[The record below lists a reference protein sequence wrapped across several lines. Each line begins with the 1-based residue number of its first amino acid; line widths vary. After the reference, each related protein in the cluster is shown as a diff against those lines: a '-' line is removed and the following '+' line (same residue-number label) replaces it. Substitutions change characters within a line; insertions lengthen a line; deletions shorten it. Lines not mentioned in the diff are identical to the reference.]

1 MTTSMC
7 RFSRAVQAAGLV
19 AAVLLGSPR
28 AGAGGFFDDVPRKS
42 YVRDDVALDVL
53 SVDGRDGTVVARIRY
68 LRLVL
73 DPGRSGVATDLWPQR
88 EMILVERASGERLVF
103 ERLSGIPPSADAD
116 ALAPRGRLAVEGA
129 AVETFLRTG
138 TGACA
143 ALDGLIR
150 TGQLDLPF
158 ALEDLPAP
166 TVRRGIAQ
174 AIGAALDAR
183 DLDVV
188 GDTIPILLRA
198 ESQGIPLS
206 PLKVLDLV
214 LPGRIFARS
223 AASLTFRVSAAVPPD
238 PAAPPW
244 SSMTQAPEL
253 IPGVPAF

>member
-1 MTTSMC
+1 MC
-7 RFSRAVQAAGLV
+7 RLSRAVRAVGLV

-53 SVDGRDGTVVARIRY
+53 SVDGRGGTVVARVRY

-116 ALAPRGRLAVEGA
+116 ALAPRGRIALERA
-129 AVETFLRTG
+129 AVETFLRKG
-138 TGACA
+138 AGACA

-158 ALEDLPAP
+158 AGEDLLAP
-166 TVRRGIAQ
+166 TVRLGIAQ
-174 AIGAALDAR
+174 AIEAGLDPR
-183 DLDVV
+183 DLDLI
-188 GDTIPILLRA
+188 GDTVPILLRA
-198 ESQGIPLS
+198 ESQGLPLG
-206 PLKVLDLV
+206 PLRVLDLL
-214 LPGRIFARS
+214 LPGRNFARS
-223 AASLTFRVSAAVPPD
+223 AASLTFRVSAATPPS
-238 PAAPPW
+238 PADPPW

-253 IPGVPAF
+253 IPGVPAY